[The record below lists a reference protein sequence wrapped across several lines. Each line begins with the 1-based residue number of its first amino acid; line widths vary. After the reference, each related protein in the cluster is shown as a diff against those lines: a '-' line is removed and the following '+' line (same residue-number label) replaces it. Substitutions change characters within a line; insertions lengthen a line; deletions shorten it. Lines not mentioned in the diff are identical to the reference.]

1 MLSLF
6 DYVDLNDDKLML
18 VEDDRLLLKFSANCK
33 RLLEGFVV
41 STIND
46 STYYGKHNILL
57 NSCKPEKNW
66 RNIEKR
72 APKKVMLKIKDASV
86 FIDEL
91 KFNSFVADLYK
102 RLPTISTVLN
112 KKNAWQ
118 NSVSKIPVYIQ
129 KDVEFLQ
136 FDDIDLFDSYTALDK
151 ILSSFGIVNKDD
163 LNYNIIEDRNCE
175 FSHDGIVSELF
186 ERVRLELIKKG
197 II

>member
-1 MLSLF
+1 MQKSLESYNIINYLKVVDTAMLSLF

-91 KFNSFVADLYK
+91 KFNSFVAASLGD
-102 RLPTISTVLN
+102 TI
-112 KKNAWQ
+112 NARP
-118 NSVSKIPVYIQ
+118 IYCFAI
-129 KDVEFLQ
+129 LQ
-136 FDDIDLFDSYTALDK
+136 SPCAK
-151 ILSSFGIVNKDD
+151 
-163 LNYNIIEDRNCE
+163 
-175 FSHDGIVSELF
+175 
-186 ERVRLELIKKG
+186 
-197 II
+197 